1 MITKELK
8 TKLERSLDH
17 LESEL
22 TQIRTGR
29 ANPSLLE
36 SIIVEAYGT
45 KMFLRELG
53 SISIL
58 DTQNLVVSVWDKGL
72 TEATAK
78 AISES
83 DLKVDPVIEG
93 EGIRVPIPSLT
104 EERRKEFVRVVS
116 SKMEE
121 SKNSMRNIRQDFMK
135 DIDKEFSDKL
145 IGEDEKFSKREEV
158 EKVVKD
164 FFSRIDS
171 VGEAKKADLLKI

>member
-93 EGIRVPIPSLT
+93 ESIRVPIPSLT

-121 SKNSMRNIRQDFMK
+121 SKNSMRNIRQDSMK

-164 FFSRIDS
+164 FVSRIDS